1 MDDSDGGVTNRSGP
15 ARSEKLRWP
24 LARATSQ
31 HVFDFLNEISGDLA
45 SDQLDVDSNHER
57 HIRSRFRH
65 LGHPTLLTYSPDQ
78 AAVYIRAV
86 RRAHLALRVIAA
98 KNEGGHRVGLSS
110 DQVPKLRILSTGKQR
125 SLITPLDVALWRA
138 GTLDEQ
144 VNLVAQWASKEFSA
158 CVRGGWISAPSLIF
172 PNRLLP
178 LSSTDEWGG
187 APRVGIQTGVHGLIV
202 MWVLESLKSAPSV
215 GACKACG
222 RPFLRVRGKR
232 REFCDSSCRGVFHR
246 LLRRQR

>member
-1 MDDSDGGVTNRSGP
+1 MDDSAGGATNRAGP
-15 ARSEKLRWP
+15 AKSERLRWP
-24 LARATSQ
+24 LTRATSQ
-31 HVFDFLNEISGDLA
+31 HVFDFVNEISGDLT
-45 SDQLDVDSNHER
+45 SDQLVVNASHER

-65 LGHPTLLTYSPDQ
+65 LGHPALLTYSPDQ

-98 KNEGGHRVGLSS
+98 KNEGGHRVGLSR
-110 DQVPKLRILSTGKQR
+110 DQVPTLRILSTGKQR
-125 SLITPLDVALWRA
+125 SLVTPLDVALWRA

-144 VNLVAQWASKEFSA
+144 VNLVAQWASKEFLA
-158 CVRGGWISAPSLIF
+158 CVSGGWISAPSLIF
-172 PNRLLP
+172 PNSLQP
-178 LSSTDEWGG
+178 LGSIDEWGD

-202 MWVLESLKSAPSV
+202 MWVLESLKSTSSV

-232 REFCDSSCRGVFHR
+232 REFCDSSCRGVFYR
-246 LLRRQR
+246 QLRGPG